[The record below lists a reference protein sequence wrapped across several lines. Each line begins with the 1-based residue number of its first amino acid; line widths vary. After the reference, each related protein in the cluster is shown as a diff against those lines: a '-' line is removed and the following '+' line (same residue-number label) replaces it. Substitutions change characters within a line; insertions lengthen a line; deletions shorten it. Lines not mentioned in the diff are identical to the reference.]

1 MPGRRVREEQVE
13 ATREAI
19 LDAAERLFAE
29 HGVHTVSN
37 RQISTAA
44 GQGNTGAVGYHFGT
58 KTDLVR
64 AIARRHTAVIAEI
77 RARILAEHG
86 AFTCVRDWAACS
98 VRPVTEHLASLP
110 TPTWFARF
118 NAQVSADPALF
129 QIVVE
134 DSLVSSSRQ
143 QLRDILDRFL
153 PDLPPEVFTVRSLM
167 ARHLIV
173 QMCVETE
180 RALAEGTPTAR
191 LNWDDTAADL
201 TDAIAALWEA
211 PVTRRP
217 ADLRPADPR
226 PT

>member
-1 MPGRRVREEQVE
+1 MVDMPGRRVREEQVE

-29 HGVHTVSN
+29 YGVHTVSN
-37 RQISTAA
+37 RQISIAA

-77 RARILAEHG
+77 RARILAESG
-86 AFTCVRDWAACS
+86 EFTCVRDWAASS
-98 VRPVTEHLASLP
+98 VRPVIEHLASLG

-134 DSLVSSSRQ
+134 DSLMSSSPQ
-143 QLRDILDRFL
+143 QLRDLLDRFL
-153 PDLPPEVFTVRSLM
+153 PDLPPEVITMRMLM

-180 RALAEGTPTAR
+180 RALAEGAPATR
-191 LNWDDTAADL
+191 LNWDDTATDL

-211 PVTRRP
+211 PVSRHPAHPRP
-217 ADLRPADPR
+217 A
-226 PT
+226 